1 MKSDPTLWLLARSS
15 GLVAYAL
22 LTASVLAG
30 LIVKARPLGTSVR
43 PAAVVDVHRFLALL
57 GLGALVLHGAAL
69 VLDDAVDI
77 GLAALLVPGAS
88 PYRPL
93 ATALGVLAAELM
105 VLIYLSFSQRRRIGP
120 KAWRALH
127 WFTYLVF
134 VLATVHGLAAGTDSG
149 RTWALALYGAA
160 VGAVLGAVAWRL
172 LVPPTQGGA
181 RHGQNRDRQVAL

>member
-93 ATALGVLAAELM
+93 ATALGVLAAHYGYAQSAGRPAKGR
-105 VLIYLSFSQRRRIGP
+105 VTARPTAPATRHPRVAAYRRP
-120 KAWRALH
+120 
-127 WFTYLVF
+127 
-134 VLATVHGLAAGTDSG
+134 AT
-149 RTWALALYGAA
+149 
-160 VGAVLGAVAWRL
+160 
-172 LVPPTQGGA
+172 
-181 RHGQNRDRQVAL
+181 